1 MYCCR
6 VTDRLVST
14 STSILVKEVS
24 QMRNGR

>member
-14 STSILVKEVS
+14 SISIQVKEVS
-24 QMRNGR
+24 QMRNGL

>member
-14 STSILVKEVS
+14 STSIQVKEVS
-24 QMRNGR
+24 QMYIGR